1 MSSKKWKVFKES
13 VFYNSLESLSR
24 KIRTTLPPESYKYI
38 EKVEQSLQVGSRL
51 YKEYG
56 KIQRPF
62 ENEMQ
67 ESRNPK

>member
-1 MSSKKWKVFKES
+1 M
-13 VFYNSLESLSR
+13 FYNSLESLSR

-38 EKVEQSLQVGSRL
+38 EKVEQSLHVGSRL

-56 KIQRPF
+56 KIQRSF

-67 ESRNPK
+67 ES